1 MIVGIAASRPQPL
14 TIGRVAQLPMNRFR
28 PLDGF
33 YEPSGIQ
40 QLPDGR
46 FLVVEDEKSH
56 PFSVL
61 TIDREGP
68 IKRISLGP
76 GLLELFSDFWQL
88 DDLEGV
94 TLDRAGFVYAITSH
108 SRDDEGREHKARE
121 RLVRFQ
127 VDGDGVA
134 KAQVFEG
141 LKDALTSKDSLLAE
155 AAAVRDVK
163 TKGGLNI
170 EALEVSADRQGLFI
184 GFRSPLRAGRA
195 LIAHLENPAAIFERN
210 EAPRLSAPLIEL
222 DLEGQG
228 IRSLAH
234 VPTLGYL
241 VVAGPV
247 ERRGPFALWLWDGSP
262 AGTVCRMVIE
272 GLNTLAHTEGVSAAA
287 IDGKAHLMLVSDDG
301 DRKARRPA
309 QYLLV
314 DIDRLRTL

>member
-1 MIVGIAASRPQPL
+1 MIVGIAASLRRNHSQSF
-14 TIGRVAQLPMNRFR
+14 VAQISMNTFR
-28 PLDGF
+28 PLEGL

-46 FLVVEDEKSH
+46 FLVVEDEKGH

-61 TIDREGP
+61 TIDRDGP
-68 IKRISLGP
+68 VERISLGP
-76 GLLELFSDFWQL
+76 GLFELFSDFWQL

-108 SRDDEGREHKARE
+108 SRDDEGRERKARE
-121 RLVRFQ
+121 RLVRFRVQ
-127 VDGDGVA
+127 GDRIVEHR
-134 KAQVFEG
+134 VFEG
-141 LKDALTSKDSLLAE
+141 LKDALTSKYPLLAE
-155 AAAVRDVK
+155 AAAIRDVK
-163 TKGGLNI
+163 TQGGLNI
-170 EALEVSADRQGLFI
+170 EAVEVNTDRQGLFV
-184 GFRSPLRAGRA
+184 GFRSPLRTGRA

-210 EAPRLSAPLIEL
+210 EAPSLSTPLIEL

-247 ERRGPFALWLWDGSP
+247 DRRGPFALWLWDGSP
-262 AGTVCRMVIE
+262 AGTVCRMVIQ
-272 GLNTLAHTEGVSAAA
+272 GLNSLAHTEGVSAAV
-287 IDGKAHLMLVSDDG
+287 IDGKAHLVLVSDDG
-301 DRKARRPA
+301 DRKAGRPA